1 MTVLPSC
8 PVSPC
13 HLGTPSL
20 PRPRLAWPGPAPSP
34 LPMTRSLWV
43 TTRSWGISTSL
54 TSARSAESRSPSW
67 TDFVRSSGTRD
78 PSPLSEKGLSVDPSG
93 GLRTTRGRSCCG
105 GESLSDLRSR
115 GRGLS
120 FKRLCLTAAV
130 SATGARLERG
140 QRRGSG
146 DLVQGRRVVRVW
158 RKDCGKK
165 APVDSLSKL
174 LEAGL
179 YPEGVGRPRG
189 LGRRG
194 YRDLEAPLLGDG
206 GPARMGVE
214 SSPSCFLRR

>member
-78 PSPLSEKGLSVDPSG
+78 PSPLSEKD
-93 GLRTTRGRSCCG
+93 
-105 GESLSDLRSR
+105 SLW
-115 GRGLS
+115 
-120 FKRLCLTAAV
+120 T
-130 SATGARLERG
+130 
-140 QRRGSG
+140 
-146 DLVQGRRVVRVW
+146 RVV
-158 RKDCGKK
+158 
-165 APVDSLSKL
+165 DSGPP
-174 LEAGL
+174 A
-179 YPEGVGRPRG
+179 EGAAAEER
-189 LGRRG
+189 
-194 YRDLEAPLLGDG
+194 A
-206 GPARMGVE
+206 
-214 SSPSCFLRR
+214 